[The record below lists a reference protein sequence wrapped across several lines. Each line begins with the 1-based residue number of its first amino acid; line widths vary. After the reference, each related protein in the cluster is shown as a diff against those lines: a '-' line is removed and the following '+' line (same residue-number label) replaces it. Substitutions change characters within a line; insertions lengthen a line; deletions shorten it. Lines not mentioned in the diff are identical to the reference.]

1 MTRRT
6 YGDWATRVVL
16 WGTLAVV
23 LFPVFWVVL
32 TSIKPPELSQALP
45 PVWQFTPTWQSY
57 ADVLGGNTY
66 TSQPFGTL
74 LAHSVIVTI
83 ASTLLGLLVGIPAA
97 YALARFRFRGKKGT
111 ANWILSTIMF
121 PPAVSVIPIFIL
133 ASKLNLT
140 DTFPVLIIPY
150 AAFALPMIVWM
161 LRSFVKQIPQEIEDA
176 ARVDGAGQGAILWHV
191 VLPLLMPGI
200 VAASLLAAML
210 AWNEFLFALTLTRS
224 AAKTAPVGI
233 SEFTNM
239 YGTQWGSL
247 TAAATVT
254 VAPILVATMIL
265 RRRLVE
271 GLTFGAVK

>member
-1 MTRRT
+1 MRRLLAN
-6 YGDWATRVVL
+6 GLFRLLL
-16 WGTLAVV
+16 WGTVATV

-45 PVWQFTPTWQSY
+45 PVWDFTPTLQSY
-57 ADVLGGNTY
+57 RDVLGGNTY
-66 TSQPFGTL
+66 TSQAFGTL
-74 LAHSVIVTI
+74 MGHSLVVTV
-83 ASTLLGLLVGIPAA
+83 ASTLLGLVVGVPAA
-97 YALARFRFRGKKGT
+97 YALARFRFHGKKGT
-111 ANWILSTIMF
+111 SNWILSTIMF
-121 PPAVSVIPIFIL
+121 PPAVSVVPIFIL

-140 DTFPVLIIPY
+140 DTFPVLIVPY
-150 AAFALPMIVWM
+150 AAFGLPMVIWM
-161 LRSFVKQIPQEIEDA
+161 LRSFIKQIPHEIEEA
-176 ARVDGAGQGAILWHV
+176 ARIDGASQGAVLWHIV
-191 VLPLLMPGI
+191 FPLLMPGI
-200 VAASLLAAML
+200 VAASLLSAML

-254 VAPILVATMIL
+254 VAPILVATMVL

>member
-1 MTRRT
+1 MRALTTGLFRL
-6 YGDWATRVVL
+6 VL
-16 WGTLAVV
+16 WGSLLLI
-23 LFPVFWVVL
+23 LFPVIWVVL

-45 PVWQFTPTWQSY
+45 PVWDFTPTLQSY

-66 TSQPFGTL
+66 TSQAFGTL
-74 LAHSVIVTI
+74 LVHSFVVTV
-83 ASTLLGLLVGIPAA
+83 ASTLLGLVVGIPAA
-97 YALARFRFRGKKGT
+97 YALARLKFPGKKGT
-111 ANWILSTIMF
+111 ATWILSTVMF
-121 PPAVSVIPIFIL
+121 PPAVSVVPIFIL
-133 ASKLNLT
+133 ASRLGLT
-140 DTFPVLIIPY
+140 DTFPVLIVPY
-150 AAFALPMIVWM
+150 AVFGLPMVIWM
-161 LRSFVKQIPQEIEDA
+161 LRSYIKQIPFDIEEA
-176 ARVDGAGQGAILWHV
+176 AMVDGASQMDLLRHIV
-191 VLPLLMPGI
+191 FPLLMPGI
-200 VAASLLAAML
+200 VAASLLSAML

-224 AAKTAPVGI
+224 VAKTAPVGI

>member
-1 MTRRT
+1 MRRLLAN
-6 YGDWATRVVL
+6 GLFRLLL
-16 WGTLAVV
+16 WGSVAVV
-23 LFPVFWVVL
+23 LFPVLWVVL

-45 PVWQFTPTWQSY
+45 PVWDFTPTLQSY
-57 ADVLGGNTY
+57 RDVLGGNTY
-66 TSQPFGTL
+66 TSQAFGTL
-74 LAHSVIVTI
+74 MAHSLVVTV
-83 ASTLLGLLVGIPAA
+83 ASTLLGLVVGVPAA
-97 YALARFRFRGKKGT
+97 YALARLRFRGKKGP
-111 ANWILSTIMF
+111 ANW
-121 PPAVSVIPIFIL
+121 SVVPIFII

-140 DTFPVLIIPY
+140 DTFPVLIVPY
-150 AAFALPMIVWM
+150 AAFGLPMVIWM
-161 LRSFVKQIPQEIEDA
+161 LRSFIKQIPHEIEEA
-176 ARVDGAGQGAILWHV
+176 AMVDGASQGAVLWHIV
-191 VLPLLMPGI
+191 FPLLMPGI
-200 VAASLLAAML
+200 VAASLLSAML

-254 VAPILVATMIL
+254 VAPILVATMVL

>member
-1 MTRRT
+1 MRRLLA
-6 YGDWATRVVL
+6 DALFRLLL
-16 WGTLAVV
+16 WGVV
-23 LFPVFWVVL
+23 IAALFPVIWVVL

-45 PVWQFTPTWQSY
+45 PVWDFPPTLQNY
-57 ADVLGGNTY
+57 RDVLGGNTY

-74 LAHSVIVTI
+74 LVHSFVVTVV
-83 ASTLLGLLVGIPAA
+83 STLLGLVLGVPAA
-97 YALARFRFRGKKGT
+97 SALARFRFRGKRGT

-121 PPAVSVIPIFIL
+121 PPAVSVVPVFIF
-133 ASKLNLT
+133 ASKLGLT
-140 DTFPVLIIPY
+140 DTFPVLVVPY
-150 AAFALPMIVWM
+150 AAFGLPMVIWM
-161 LRSFVKQIPQEIEDA
+161 LRSFIKQIPHEIEEA
-176 ARVDGAGQGAILWHV
+176 AMVDGASQGAVLRHI

-200 VAASLLAAML
+200 VAASLLSAML

-254 VAPILVATMIL
+254 VAPILVATMVL

>member
-1 MTRRT
+1 MRRLIAN
-6 YGDWATRVVL
+6 GLFRLLL
-16 WGTLAVV
+16 WGAVAVV

-32 TSIKPPELSQALP
+32 TSVKPPELSQALP
-45 PVWQFTPTWQSY
+45 PVWNFTPTLQSY
-57 ADVLGGNTY
+57 SDVLGGNTY
-66 TSQPFGTL
+66 TSQAFGTL
-74 LAHSVIVTI
+74 MAHSLVVTV
-83 ASTLLGLLVGIPAA
+83 ASTLLGLIVGVPAA

-121 PPAVSVIPIFIL
+121 PPAVSVVPIFIL

-140 DTFPVLIIPY
+140 DTFPCLIVPY
-150 AAFALPMIVWM
+150 AAFGLPMVIWM
-161 LRSFVKQIPQEIEDA
+161 LRSFIKQIPYEIEEA
-176 ARVDGAGQGAILWHV
+176 ATVDGASQGAVLWHIV
-191 VLPLLMPGI
+191 FPLLMPGI
-200 VAASLLAAML
+200 VAASLLSAML

-254 VAPILVATMIL
+254 VAPILVATMLL

>member
-1 MTRRT
+1 MRFVRA
-6 YGDWATRVVL
+6 GLFRLLLWAILLIT
-16 WGTLAVV
+16 
-23 LFPVFWVVL
+23 LFPVLWVVL
-32 TSIKPPELSQALP
+32 TSIKSADISQALP
-45 PVWQFTPTWQSY
+45 PVWHFHPTLANY
-57 ADVLGGNTY
+57 RNVLGGNTY
-66 TSQPFGTL
+66 TSQSFSVL
-74 LAHSVIVTI
+74 LVHSAIVTV
-83 ASTLLGLLVGIPAA
+83 AATLLGLAVGIPAA
-97 YALARFRFRGKKGT
+97 YSLARVKFRGKRFT

-121 PPAVSVIPIFIL
+121 PPAVSVVPIFII
-133 ASKLNLT
+133 ASRLGLM

-150 AAFALPMIVWM
+150 AAFGLPMVIWM
-161 LRSFVKQIPQEIEDA
+161 LRSYIRQIPFEIEEA
-176 ARVDGAGQGAILWHV
+176 ALVDGASQAAILRHV

-200 VAASLLAAML
+200 VAASLLSGML

-254 VAPILVATMIL
+254 VAPILLATMIL

-271 GLTFGAVK
+271 GMTFGAVK